1 MSRIFGGKPVNSVV
15 NTGLSPGFVNPLLD
29 LSLPVV
35 DNHSGKK
42 SINVKS
48 EQCSG
53 ARDDI
58 LKHTK

>member
-15 NTGLSPGFVNPLLD
+15 NTGLPPGFVNPSLD

-42 SINVKS
+42 SINVKNLNNAV
-48 EQCSG
+48 EQGMTDKS
-53 ARDDI
+53 
-58 LKHTK
+58 T